1 MKIEIERDEEFQADQ
16 SANSQLSLD
25 RARLLGSGGSANP
38 RPRQGSDLNLTS
50 TGIAQAKE
58 ERSNKLLRYE
68 NNDRGAASEPVCRPA
83 SLLSMKGKERGEAF
97 SARVEN
103 LRLCDGFGAARME

>member
-38 RPRQGSDLNLTS
+38 RPRQGSDLNLAS

-68 NNDRGAASEPVCRPA
+68 NNDRRAASV
-83 SLLSMKGKERGEAF
+83 SSGKFAVDERERKRRGVF
-97 SARVEN
+97 CAR
-103 LRLCDGFGAARME
+103 